1 MGDDCSALEYVV
13 SVDEELMGLREEAV
27 QLQQEGQRKHQD
39 DEAVGERLTVVYER
53 LQVLGRNVAEVR
65 ASKILAGLGFSTAVQ
80 GRCTKSF
87 SGGWRMQI
95 SLARALAGGV
105 SHAVEE
111 DFDCCVP

>member
-1 MGDDCSALEYVV
+1 ML
-13 SVDEELMGLREEAV
+13 SVDEGLMGLREEAV
-27 QLQQEGQRKHQD
+27 QLQQEGQRKYQD
-39 DEAVGERLTVVYER
+39 DEAVWERLTVVYER

-87 SGGWRMQI
+87 SGNWRMQI
-95 SLARALAGGV
+95 SLAQALAGGV
-105 SHAVEE
+105 SHVVEE